1 MSKVKPITA
10 GWILVIVYIVGVI
23 GFSLPQTKKLM
34 PSLVWVNLLFTA
46 VILLSYHKKWS
57 REIVLALFL
66 IGACG
71 FLLEVIGV
79 KTGRIFGYYQY
90 GPTLGFAL
98 WDTPLMMFVNWL
110 TTIYITRQ
118 VAEMVSKDIVMT
130 SLLAAVLMVL
140 LDYFLEPFAMK
151 YGLWIWNSGE
161 VPMQNYVAWLVAG
174 FFLQYLFIRGVKFS
188 PNKLS
193 LPVYLIQLAFFVTL
207 FLINR

>member
-10 GWILVIVYIVGVI
+10 GWILVIVYIVGVV
-23 GFSLPQTKKLM
+23 GFSLPQTRKLM

-79 KTGRIFGYYQY
+79 KTGRVFGYYQY

-130 SLLAAVLMVL
+130 SLLAAILMVL
-140 LDYFLEPFAMK
+140 LDYFLEPFAIK

-161 VPMQNYVAWLVAG
+161 VPLQNYIAWLVAG

>member
-130 SLLAAVLMVL
+130 SLLAALLMVL
-140 LDYFLEPFAMK
+140 LDYFLEPFAIK

-161 VPMQNYVAWLVAG
+161 VPMQNYIAWLVAG

>member
-1 MSKVKPITA
+1 M
-10 GWILVIVYIVGVI
+10 IVYIVGVV

-79 KTGRIFGYYQY
+79 KTGRVFGYYQY

-130 SLLAAVLMVL
+130 SLLAAILMVL
-140 LDYFLEPFAMK
+140 LDYFLEPFAIK

-161 VPMQNYVAWLVAG
+161 VPLQNYIAWLVAG

>member
-10 GWILVIVYIVGVI
+10 GWILVIVYIVGVV

-79 KTGRIFGYYQY
+79 KTGRVFGYYQY

-130 SLLAAVLMVL
+130 SLLAAILMVL
-140 LDYFLEPFAMK
+140 LDYFLEPFAIK

-161 VPMQNYVAWLVAG
+161 VPLQNYIAWLVAG

>member
-10 GWILVIVYIVGVI
+10 GWILVIVYIVGVV
-23 GFSLPQTKKLM
+23 GFSLPQTRKLM

-79 KTGRIFGYYQY
+79 KTGRVFGYYQY
-90 GPTLGFAL
+90 GPTLGFAF

-130 SLLAAVLMVL
+130 SLLAAILMVL
-140 LDYFLEPFAMK
+140 LDYFLEPFAIK

-161 VPMQNYVAWLVAG
+161 VPLQNYIAWLVAG

>member
-140 LDYFLEPFAMK
+140 LDYFLEPFAIK

>member
-110 TTIYITRQ
+110 TTIYVTRQ
-118 VAEMVSKDIVMT
+118 VAEMVSRDIVMT

-140 LDYFLEPFAMK
+140 LDYFLEPFAIK

-174 FFLQYLFIRGVKFS
+174 FFLQYLFIRGIKFS

>member
-10 GWILVIVYIVGVI
+10 GWILVIVYIVGVV

-79 KTGRIFGYYQY
+79 KTGRVFGYYQY

-130 SLLAAVLMVL
+130 SLLAAILMVL
-140 LDYFLEPFAMK
+140 LDYFLEPFAIK

-161 VPMQNYVAWLVAG
+161 VPLQNYIAWLVAG

-207 FLINR
+207 LLINR